1 MRNSGDRQA
10 RSRLARQRP
19 GPQRIRRRTSG
30 ARTGWRRI
38 PWVHVGTIVGA
49 TAAVGGLIFTGIAT
63 YYSAKIASDQLQQ
76 SRDDAETKERAQ
88 AEQVSFYVGGG
99 RSGREVHLVNRSLD
113 PIYSPKLL
121 YSTDAYDA
129 GHFPSP
135 HLRYKIT
142 GGRDVGPCSE
152 LVFNF
157 SDAKRASSDD
167 ERRLAHEGPTV
178 ALASFT
184 DRAGKRWY
192 RTPTGLT
199 TKPDRVLHNEDGMEY
214 QMAGEPEMRRLEV
227 CGDQGP

>member
-1 MRNSGDRQA
+1 MRSSGDRQA
-10 RSRLARQRP
+10 RARLARQRS
-19 GPQRIRRRTSG
+19 GPHRVRQRASG
-30 ARTGWRRI
+30 PPVGWRRI
-38 PWVHVGTIVGA
+38 PWVHIGA
-49 TAAVGGLIFTGIAT
+49 VAGAVAAIGGVIFTGIAT

-76 SRDDAETKERAQ
+76 SRDDAKTKERAQ

-99 RSGREVHLVNRSLD
+99 RNGREVHLVNRSLD

-135 HLRYKIT
+135 HLRYMIT

-152 LVFNF
+152 LVFDL
-157 SDAKRASSDD
+157 SDVERASSD

-199 TKPDRVLHNEDGMEY
+199 TKPDRELREAGY
-214 QMAGEPEMRRLEV
+214 QMAG
-227 CGDQGP
+227 

>member
-1 MRNSGDRQA
+1 
-10 RSRLARQRP
+10 
-19 GPQRIRRRTSG
+19 
-30 ARTGWRRI
+30 
-38 PWVHVGTIVGA
+38 V
-49 TAAVGGLIFTGIAT
+49 AAIGGVIFTGIAT

-76 SRDDAETKERAQ
+76 SRDDAKTKERAQ

-129 GHFPSP
+129 EHFPSP

-152 LVFNF
+152 LVFDL
-157 SDAKRASSDD
+157 SDVEPASSD
-167 ERRLAHEGPTV
+167 ERRPALEGPTV

-192 RTPTGLT
+192 RTPTELT
-199 TKPDRVLHNEDGMEY
+199 TKPDRVLHDQDGAGY
-214 QMAGEPEMRRLEV
+214 QMVGEPEMRRLEV
-227 CGDQGP
+227 CGDQAP